1 MFNRNLKKR
10 ILLAALILAAIA
22 AIVTATILISGKN
35 RQTELHNSPKPTTD
49 YAEIYTPLESY
60 NAQAPAE
67 TAYPTTNALKD
78 RFKRTPEPKQT
89 PSSQAESSEPKTAI
103 TKLPKET
110 PCASASITPNANP
123 NTTDIPAQP
132 TPSATSPVHG
142 KDFTLTILGQNVP
155 VSVGVDRPTLA
166 QNPGWLETSAYPGE
180 EGVCVVYGHRNR
192 NHLRVL
198 KDIDFGDTIT
208 VTLEDGT
215 SIRYTVVSIKVLESD
230 SELRVPLLLG
240 QHIMLT
246 TCYPFYYTGHAPGK
260 VVAVGVRSR

>member
-1 MFNRNLKKR
+1 MFNRNPKKR
-10 ILLAALILAAIA
+10 ILIAAFIIAAIA
-22 AIVTATILISGKN
+22 AIVTAAILISGKN
-35 RQTELHNSPKPTTD
+35 RQAELYNSPEPTKD
-49 YAEIYTPLESY
+49 YTEIYTPLESY
-60 NAQAPAE
+60 HAQAPSE
-67 TAYPTTNALKD
+67 TAYHTPNALND

-89 PSSQAESSEPKTAI
+89 PTSPVESSAPEAAT
-103 TKLPKET
+103 TKLPRET

-123 NTTDIPAQP
+123 NTNDIPAQP

-142 KDFTLTILGQNVP
+142 KDFTLTILGQRIP
-155 VSVGVDRPTLA
+155 VFVGVDRSTLS

-192 NHLRVL
+192 NHLKVL

-208 VTLEDGT
+208 VTLEDGST
-215 SIRYTVVSIKVLESD
+215 IRYTVVSIKVLESD
-230 SELRVPLLLG
+230 NELRVPLLAG

-260 VVAVGVRSR
+260 MVVIGTCIR